1 MKCFRLHLR
10 CQTFRKKGAK
20 ISVKTEHVLDVL
32 NISPVQRVGLPY
44 NNTSWLPYC
53 NLEAATWMRE
63 TLRRNCVDFFRQRGP
78 MQPRKEVAKTSM
90 QQFQLL
96 FLCATL

>member
-1 MKCFRLHLR
+1 MKCIMLQIR
-10 CQTFRKKGAK
+10 CQNVWKKGAK
-20 ISVKTEHVLDVL
+20 S
-32 NISPVQRVGLPY
+32 LPY

-90 QQFQLL
+90 QQFQLF

>member
-1 MKCFRLHLR
+1 MKFFRLQLR

-20 ISVKTEHVLDVL
+20 ISVKTEHILDVL

-44 NNTSWLPYC
+44 NNTWWLPYC

-63 TLRRNCVDFFRQRGP
+63 TLRKIKCP
-78 MQPRKEVAKTSM
+78 KKST
-90 QQFQLL
+90 
-96 FLCATL
+96 